1 MSVIS
6 LHDPSKL
13 IPAMPV
19 GVPACSFCHEAKP
32 KKELISKMQNGQIE
46 MSICFDCIKAGV
58 SIMDKVHAE
67 ELC

>member
-1 MSVIS
+1 MNTIP
-6 LHDPSKL
+6 LHNPSKL
-13 IPAMPV
+13 IPALPP
-19 GVPACSFCHEAKP
+19 GVPACSFCHLQKP